1 MYKIVQNYLERN
13 EYEYKKEYQTLSEA
27 SKMIDEYYNE
37 DRKNGEV
44 HSYTIIDN
52 EGEDVHEKIKND
64 TRAYAITAM
73 LDLGMPYD
81 EAENMLDDI
90 L

>member
-13 EYEYKKEYQTLSEA
+13 EYEYSREYKTIAEA
-27 SKMIDEYYNE
+27 NRDINEYYND
-37 DRKNGEV
+37 DRENGEL

-81 EAENMLDDI
+81 EVENMLDDI